1 MPLAADNSRLM
12 QSFSH
17 KAEVARAQLAK
28 ACSAA
33 AQIVRTVGKPK
44 RIARHSWGALATS
57 VERDVAWPEDGKKKC
72 GMAGNLNL
80 SLCMYLR
87 SEPVPSGCLEL

>member
-1 MPLAADNSRLM
+1 M

-44 RIARHSWGALATS
+44 RIARLSWGALATS
-57 VERDVAWPEDGKKKC
+57 ARCCMARRRKKNKC

-80 SLCMYLR
+80 PYAFTY
-87 SEPVPSGCLEL
+87 VPNLFLLGVWNYNLKPL

>member
-1 MPLAADNSRLM
+1 M

-17 KAEVARAQLAK
+17 KAEVARDQLAK

-44 RIARHSWGALATS
+44 CIARLSWGALATS
-57 VERDVAWPEDGKKKC
+57 VERDAAWPEDGKNTKC

-80 SLCMYLR
+80 PYAFTY
-87 SEPVPSGCLEL
+87 VPNLFLLGVWNYNLKPL